1 MRTIS
6 TYRKSGRLFI
16 LRVTAT
22 NNAWA
27 REVRAR
33 LSFMSVPAY
42 DWPVTAPQR
51 TLLKERIVLIAVALV
66 GAGLAMGLHRL
77 IQ

>member
-1 MRTIS
+1 
-6 TYRKSGRLFI
+6 
-16 LRVTAT
+16 
-22 NNAWA
+22 
-27 REVRAR
+27 
-33 LSFMSVPAY
+33 MSVPAY